1 MPTPTLPR
9 PGVSR
14 VQGSRMPDHFE
25 VLEKV
30 ERGGRVFLPSDSSDL
45 SRNAFQYTVDHLLSL
60 RAMGLIRL
68 LDSRVMRAANG
79 SYLRA
84 GPCDLTPAGVAA
96 LAAARDSHTTAPS
109 ATTTAMATVQ
119 EFFEAYRRHDVDRM
133 VALCTLDATFQFGP
147 LGESGKGRVRGTG
160 DALWRAIID
169 AIPDLT
175 NEVKWSIDGDAGK
188 VICRVAISGTQT
200 KDLGEYKSRGRR
212 ETLEHLFI
220 CHVDRDGKIDDITS
234 NADLF
239 RPIEDASLM

>member
-1 MPTPTLPR
+1 
-9 PGVSR
+9 
-14 VQGSRMPDHFE
+14 MPDNFE
-25 VLEKV
+25 VLKEV
-30 ERGGRVFLPSDSSDL
+30 ERDGRVFLPSDSSDM

-68 LDSRVMRAANG
+68 LDSHVMRATDG

-96 LAAARDSHTTAPS
+96 LAAARDSHTTAAS
-109 ATTTAMATVQ
+109 ATVL
-119 EFFEAYRRHDVDRM
+119 EFFDAYRRHDVDRM
-133 VALCTLDATFQFGP
+133 VALCALDATFQFGP

-175 NEVKWSIDGDAGK
+175 NEVKWSIPDNTGK
-188 VICRVAISGTQT
+188 VICRVAVSGTQT
-200 KDLGEYKSRGRR
+200 KDLGEYKSKGRR

-239 RPIEDASLM
+239 RPIETPA

>member
-1 MPTPTLPR
+1 ML
-9 PGVSR
+9 
-14 VQGSRMPDHFE
+14 DDFE
-25 VLEKV
+25 VLEEV
-30 ERGGRVFLPSDSSDL
+30 ERGGRVFRPSGSSDM
-45 SRNAFQYTVDHLLSL
+45 SRAAFQYTVDHLLSL

-68 LDSRVMRAANG
+68 LDSRVMRAADG

-96 LAAARDSHTTAPS
+96 LAVARDSHTTAPS
-109 ATTTAMATVQ
+109 ATTAAAATVK
-119 EFFEAYRRHDVDRM
+119 EFFDAYRQQDVDRM
-133 VALCTLDATFQFGP
+133 VALCALDATFQFGP

-175 NEVKWSIDGDAGK
+175 NEVKWSIQDHTGK

-200 KDLGEYKSRGRR
+200 KDLGEYKRKGRR

-239 RPIEDASLM
+239 RPIEDSSLM

>member
-1 MPTPTLPR
+1 M
-9 PGVSR
+9 
-14 VQGSRMPDHFE
+14 DDADFE
-25 VLEKV
+25 LIEKV
-30 ERGGRVFLPSDSSDL
+30 ERGGRVFQPSDSSDM
-45 SRNAFQYTVDHLLSL
+45 SRDAFQYTVDHLLSL

-68 LDSRVMRAANG
+68 LDSGVMRAADG

-96 LAAARDSHTTAPS
+96 LAVARDSHMTAPS
-109 ATTTAMATVQ
+109 ATKAAAATVQ
-119 EFFEAYRRHDVDRM
+119 EFFDAYRQHDVDRM
-133 VALCTLDATFQFGP
+133 VALCALDATFQFGP

-160 DALWRAIID
+160 DALWRAVID

-175 NEVKWSIDGDAGK
+175 NEVKWSIQDHTGK

-200 KDLGEYKSRGRR
+200 KDLGEYKSKGRR

-239 RPIEDASLM
+239 RPPEDPSVM

>member
-1 MPTPTLPR
+1 
-9 PGVSR
+9 
-14 VQGSRMPDHFE
+14 MPDDFE
-25 VLEKV
+25 VLEEV
-30 ERGGRVFLPSDSSDL
+30 ERDGRVFLPSDDSAG

-60 RAMGLIRL
+60 RAQGLIRL
-68 LDSRVMRAANG
+68 VDSHVIRATDG

-96 LAAARDSHTTAPS
+96 LAAARDSHTTAS
-109 ATTTAMATVQ
+109 ATVQ
-119 EFFEAYRRHDVDRM
+119 EFFDAYRRHDIDRM
-133 VALCTLDATFQFGP
+133 VAFCALDATFQFGP

-160 DALWRAIID
+160 DVLWRAIID

-175 NEVKWSIDGDAGK
+175 NEVKWCIQDITGK

-200 KDLGEYKSRGRR
+200 KDLGEYKTKGRR

-239 RPIEDASLM
+239 RPIGTPA

>member
-1 MPTPTLPR
+1 ML
-9 PGVSR
+9 
-14 VQGSRMPDHFE
+14 DDFE

-30 ERGGRVFLPSDSSDL
+30 ERGGRVFRPSGSSDM
-45 SRNAFQYTVDHLLSL
+45 SRAAFQYTVDHLLSL

-68 LDSRVMRAANG
+68 LDSRVMRAADG
-79 SYLRA
+79 SYIWA

-96 LAAARDSHTTAPS
+96 LAVARDSHTTATS
-109 ATTTAMATVQ
+109 ATPAAAATVQ
-119 EFFEAYRRHDVDRM
+119 EFFDAYRRHDVDRM
-133 VALCTLDATFQFGP
+133 VALCALDATFQFGP

-169 AIPDLT
+169 AVPDLT
-175 NEVKWSIDGDAGK
+175 NEVKWSIQDNTGK

-200 KDLGEYKSRGRR
+200 KDLGEYKSKGRR

-239 RPIEDASLM
+239 RPIEDSSLM

>member
-1 MPTPTLPR
+1 
-9 PGVSR
+9 
-14 VQGSRMPDHFE
+14 MPDNFE
-25 VLEKV
+25 VLKEV
-30 ERGGRVFLPSDSSDL
+30 ERDGRVFLPSDSSDM

-68 LDSRVMRAANG
+68 LDSDVIRATDG

-96 LAAARDSHTTAPS
+96 LAAARDSDPTAPS
-109 ATTTAMATVQ
+109 ATTTAGATVQ
-119 EFFEAYRRHDVDRM
+119 EFFGAYRRHDVDRM
-133 VALCTLDATFQFGP
+133 VALCALDATFQFGP

-175 NEVKWSIDGDAGK
+175 NEVKWSIPDNTGK
-188 VICRVAISGTQT
+188 VICRVAVSGTQT
-200 KDLGEYKSRGRR
+200 KDLGEYKSKGRR

-239 RPIEDASLM
+239 RPIETPA